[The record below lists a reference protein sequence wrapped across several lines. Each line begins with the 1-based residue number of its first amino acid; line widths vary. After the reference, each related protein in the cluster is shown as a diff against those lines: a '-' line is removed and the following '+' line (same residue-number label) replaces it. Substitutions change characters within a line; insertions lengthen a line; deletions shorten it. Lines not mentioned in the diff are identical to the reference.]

1 MPAQRNNDSEN
12 KRAQRVDR
20 KARSLKTA
28 KSNEYWMYGLHSV
41 AAALQNRKRHCS
53 RLLATK
59 EALATLQAVLPN
71 PILSKP
77 ALPNPILPNP
87 ILPKPALLTSQRE
100 ALPSALSSAENT
112 PNVEI
117 VQRAKIDALFPQ
129 QSAHQSLALLCQP
142 LASPPLAE
150 ILASKSY
157 LDGEKSYIVVLDR
170 AQDPRN
176 IGAVLRSAGFF
187 GVKAVLLAS
196 GHTPKENAVMAKA
209 ASGALEV
216 VPVLRLNLAQALRK
230 LGGEADKKKS
240 MKKTQNDE
248 KQQNFNN
255 QPLSNQPF
263 STQPWLR
270 IALQDA
276 SHKDASHEVLAW
288 GEQAESLKEV
298 TKIALV
304 FGAEDVGIR
313 PLVQKQCDISLY
325 LQNNTA
331 SKDSSKVP
339 IASLNLSNAVAATLA
354 LLAQQNRNDT

>member
-1 MPAQRNNDSEN
+1 MPVQRNNDSEN

-20 KARSLKTA
+20 KTRNPKIA

-41 AAALQNRKRHCS
+41 AAALQNRKRRCS
-53 RLLATK
+53 RLLATQ
-59 EALATLQAVLPN
+59 EALATLQAVLQK
-71 PILSKP
+71 LD
-77 ALPNPILPNP
+77 
-87 ILPKPALLTSQRE
+87 LPKLDLPKLDLQTSQRE
-100 ALPSALSSAENT
+100 ALPSALASAENT

-117 VQRAKIDALFPQ
+117 VPRAKIDALFPQ

-150 ILASKSY
+150 ILASTDS

-230 LGGEADKKKS
+230 LGGKER
-240 MKKTQNDE
+240 
-248 KQQNFNN
+248 QQD
-255 QPLSNQPF
+255 LSNQP
-263 STQPWLR
+263 WLL
-270 IALQDA
+270 IALQ
-276 SHKDASHEVLAW
+276 DASHEVLAW
-288 GEQAESLKEV
+288 GEQPKSLKEA

-313 PLVQKQCDISLY
+313 PLVQRQCDISLY
-325 LQNNTA
+325 LQNNTT

-354 LLAQQNRNDT
+354 LLAQQNGNDT